1 MWETID
7 KVRRTRDFR
16 GDFMRFGVLS
26 RLALAAGVWAAAA
39 VNAEAAPGD
48 LAKAALEADGAK
60 VTRMLAAGADP
71 NDRGAQEA
79 TALMF
84 AAQNNDLAMVKAL
97 IAGGADPKAVRG
109 GDVTALH
116 HAAARANAEV
126 LAALLEAGAE
136 LEAKSAAGATPLR
149 TALASQNWPAAEF
162 LMERGA
168 KLSNAKDHQ
177 QALIWALPYAA
188 VAPPASQTRGTAK
201 VNVYTPPVL
210 TRALMEKLIAEGAD
224 PAQAPGGIQTLLNG
238 AASQLQYEAVAFLLE
253 QGAKVDEPSW
263 SGDTPLLLATND
275 SDIEQKLGGFG
286 FMHTIIG
293 GDGVMG
299 NDARTTLRIMMQGD
313 VTSSATNMLGL
324 DNAKSRLATVTE
336 RRSATVKALLA
347 GGADAKFV
355 TPKGETAIS
364 RLSRTYDGAS
374 VALLMAA
381 GADATL
387 ISGTRAV
394 PLHSAAE
401 FGHRET
407 VEAMLKGGANANAR
421 NSKQETPLMSAS
433 MGGGD
438 LVTVELLLAAGAD
451 VNAKDAQGMTALHR
465 AAGGAESVMTRDSK
479 QNIQI
484 VGVVNTLLK
493 AGADPLIKDKSGKTA
508 RDYAKGPKFGVGAA
522 TLKTAEDTARKRN

>member
-1 MWETID
+1 
-7 KVRRTRDFR
+7 
-16 GDFMRFGVLS
+16 MRFGNLS
-26 RLALAAGVWAAAA
+26 RLAMAAGVWLATA

-48 LAKAALEADGAK
+48 LAKAALEGDGAK
-60 VTRMLAAGADP
+60 VTRLLADGGNP

-97 IAGGADPKAVRG
+97 IAKGADPRAVRG

-116 HAAARANAEV
+116 HAAARANGEV

-136 LEAKSAAGATPLR
+136 LEAKSTVGATALR
-149 TALASQNWPAAEF
+149 TALASQNWAAAEF
-162 LMERGA
+162 LLERGA
-168 KLSNAKDHQ
+168 KLANAKDHA
-177 QALIWALPYAA
+177 QALWWALPYPAA
-188 VAPPASQTRGTAK
+188 GPEKPGPVKA
-201 VNVYTPPVL
+201 NVYTPAVL
-210 TRALMEKLIAEGAD
+210 TRAMMEKLIAEGAD
-224 PAQAPGGIQTLLNG
+224 PAQVPGGLQTLLN
-238 AASQLQYEAVAFLLE
+238 AAAAQLKYEAVAFLLE
-253 QGAKVDEPSW
+253 LGAKPNEASW
-263 SGDTPLLLATND
+263 SGDTPLLLATNEA
-275 SDIEQKLGGFG
+275 DIEQKLGGFG

-324 DNAKSRLATVTE
+324 DNAKSRLAKVTE

-381 GADATL
+381 GADATI

-401 FGHRET
+401 GGHRET
-407 VEAMLKGGANANAR
+407 VEAMLKGGANVNAR
-421 NSKQETPLMSAS
+421 NPKQETPLMSAAI
-433 MGGGD
+433 
-438 LVTVELLLAAGAD
+438 L
-451 VNAKDAQGMTALHR
+451 
-465 AAGGAESVMTRDSK
+465 
-479 QNIQI
+479 
-484 VGVVNTLLK
+484 
-493 AGADPLIKDKSGKTA
+493 
-508 RDYAKGPKFGVGAA
+508 
-522 TLKTAEDTARKRN
+522 